1 MFNNSPTNFPLLH
14 KIVWKGI
21 IHCVVGVKLA
31 HLQLNASGYSPIC
44 DVTSFLG
51 DNVCL
56 HKGLRYLFIGTVLT
70 SDLYLPV
77 GVYVM

>member
-1 MFNNSPTNFPLLH
+1 MFNNSPTNFRYSIKLYG
-14 KIVWKGI
+14 KVSFTV
-21 IHCVVGVKLA
+21 VVGVKLA
-31 HLQLNASGYSPIC
+31 HLQLNASGCSPIC